1 MSIFCSGYTLLRD
14 PHFNKGMA
22 FAEKERDALYLRGLL
37 PPVVVSQ
44 DLQVMIID
52 CETLITLYS
61 CNLLFTVK
69 NSFVTHFLCMS
80 RSKS

>member
-1 MSIFCSGYTLLRD
+1 MFLYVLNTRYIANKVYMSIFCSGYTLLRD

-44 DLQVMIID
+44 DLQVMIIE
-52 CETLITLYS
+52 CQ
-61 CNLLFTVK
+61 TVK
-69 NSFVTHFLCMS
+69 TL
-80 RSKS
+80 